1 MVSLQILSELE
12 FKTSRSG
19 GAGGQNVNKVE
30 TKVQLLFDVEK
41 SQFLTD
47 EQKIILKEK
56 LSNRISNEG
65 LLSLSSDAERS
76 QLANK
81 ERVTK
86 RFLDVVNHALKPEK
100 VRKKTSIPTSV
111 KLDRLENKKWNALKK
126 SNRQKPKF

>member
-30 TKVQLLFDVEK
+30 TKVQLLFDIEK

-65 LLSLSSDAERS
+65 FLSLSSDAERS

-86 RFLDVVNHALKPEK
+86 RFLDLINHALKPEK
-100 VRKKTSIPTSV
+100 VRKKTSIPASV
-111 KLDRLENKKWNALKK
+111 KLKRLENKKSNALKK
-126 SNRQKPKF
+126 LNRQKPKF